1 MTDSTPTDGL
11 ALAELM
17 SPELARNPQPMYGM
31 LREGSPVL
39 RVDGV
44 GVVVTSRSG
53 VDQILRD
60 PGVFSSDMSAHD
72 LKTERPLIPLQI
84 DPPAHRTYRRIL
96 DPMFAPQRMRLL
108 EEPVARLVNDLI
120 DGFVDDDEIDFAAR
134 FSIPFPSQ
142 VFLTLFGLPLDDLPT
157 FLAMKDGVIRP
168 DHVVGREFGHPETE
182 AHQQRTA
189 DSIYAYFERVLDER
203 AGEEGVDL
211 LSRLLHAEVDGERL
225 TREDMLDICFLM
237 LIAGLDTV
245 SASLDCF
252 FGYLAEHPEVRR
264 TLVERPDEIPSMVE
278 EMLRW
283 ETPVM
288 AVARVATSDTE
299 VGGCPIHQGEHVM
312 AIIGAA
318 NVDEDEVPDAASVRW
333 DREVNRH
340 LAFGGGVHRCLGSHL
355 ARLELRVAL
364 REWHRRIPDYGI
376 APGAELVYTAGIRTL
391 ERFPMVLRRSA

>member
-17 SPELARNPQPMYGM
+17 SPELARNPQPMYAM
-31 LREGSPVL
+31 LRDGSPVL

-60 PGVFSSDMSAHD
+60 PGVFSSNMSAHD

-84 DPPAHRTYRRIL
+84 
-96 DPMFAPQRMRLL
+96 
-108 EEPVARLVNDLI
+108 
-120 DGFVDDDEIDFAAR
+120 
-134 FSIPFPSQ
+134 SIPFPSQ
-142 VFLTLFGLPLDDLPT
+142 VFLTLFGLPLEDLPT
-157 FLAMKDGVIRP
+157 FLGMKDGVIRP
-168 DHVVGREFGHPETE
+168 DHVVGHEFGHPETE

-189 DSIYAYFERVLDER
+189 DAIYAYFERVLDER
-203 AGEEGVDL
+203 AGEEGDDL
-211 LSRLLHAEVDGERL
+211 LSHLLRAEVDGERL
-225 TREDMLDICFLM
+225 TREDMLDICFLL

-252 FGYLAEHPEVRR
+252 FGHLAENPSARGTV
-264 TLVERPDEIPSMVE
+264 VEQPDLIPSMVE

-288 AVARVATSDTE
+288 AVARVATRDAE
-299 VGGCPIHQGEHVM
+299 VAGCPISTGEHVM

-318 NVDEDEVPDAASVRW
+318 NVDDSEVPDAGAVRW
-333 DREVNRH
+333 DRDVNRH

-364 REWHRRIPDYGI
+364 REWHRRIPDYRI
-376 APGAELVYTAGIRTL
+376 APGSELVYTAGIRTL
-391 ERFPMVLRRSA
+391 ETFPMVLFRSA

>member
-17 SPELARNPQPMYGM
+17 SPELARNPQPMYAM
-31 LREGSPVL
+31 LRDGSPVL

-60 PGVFSSDMSAHD
+60 PGVFSSNMSAHD

-96 DPMFAPQRMRLL
+96 DPMFAPQRMRVL

-142 VFLTLFGLPLDDLPT
+142 VFLTLFGLPLEDLPT
-157 FLAMKDGVIRP
+157 FLGMKDGVIRP
-168 DHVVGREFGHPETE
+168 DHVVGHEFGHPETE

-189 DSIYAYFERVLDER
+189 DSIYAYFERVLDDR
-203 AGEEGVDL
+203 AGEEGDDL
-211 LSRLLHAEVDGERL
+211 LSHLLHAEVDGDRL

-264 TLVERPDEIPSMVE
+264 TLVERPDAIPSMVE

-288 AVARVATSDTE
+288 AVARVATRDTE
-299 VGGCPIHQGEHVM
+299 VGGCPIGAGEHVM

-318 NVDEDEVPDAASVRW
+318 NVDEAEVPDAGAVRW

-376 APGAELVYTAGIRTL
+376 APGRRARLHRRHPHARELPHGA
-391 ERFPMVLRRSA
+391 PRSA